1 MNHNERLDQ
10 INNFRDKDKEKREE
24 KNDPR
29 GMRHFDFDQAPRTVK
44 LVHIEKI
51 GWQTIEDINHYSL
64 YNASTQQALQG
75 IAIACMKR
83 LRTIAYYDAKT
94 TKEDLS
100 KIDKAI
106 YELSTT
112 LMNSSPE
119 EGSEDDD
126 DDLC

>member
-10 INNFRDKDKEKREE
+10 IDNFRENDKEKKKE
-24 KNDPR
+24 KSDPR

-44 LVHIEKI
+44 LTHVEKI

-64 YNASTQQALQG
+64 YNASTPQALQG

-83 LRTIAYYDAKT
+83 LRTLAYFDSAT
-94 TKEDLS
+94 TKGDLK

-106 YELSTT
+106 FKLSTA
-112 LMNSSPE
+112 LMNTSPE
-119 EGSEDDD
+119 EEDDD
-126 DDLC
+126 YELE